1 MADRAPDPT
10 TPQGPIS
17 RRLLELKLAEWQKL
31 AADAGWNPETLAV
44 LCSVSLR
51 LLERFFKLQFKQSP
65 AAWMR
70 ELRCRQAAA
79 LISSG
84 YFTKDAA
91 RDLRFANSSH
101 FCHEFKK
108 VYGVSPQSFAARGG
122 GGRGKMSP

>member
-1 MADRAPDPT
+1 MLI
-10 TPQGPIS
+10 G
-17 RRLLELKLAEWQKL
+17 RRLLTPAGILK
-31 AADAGWNPETLAV
+31 TLAV

-70 ELRCRQAAA
+70 EFEVSPGSA

-91 RDLRFANSSH
+91 RDLGYANSSH

-108 VYGVSPQSFAARGG
+108 ECGVSPQSFAARVGG
-122 GGRGKMSP
+122 G